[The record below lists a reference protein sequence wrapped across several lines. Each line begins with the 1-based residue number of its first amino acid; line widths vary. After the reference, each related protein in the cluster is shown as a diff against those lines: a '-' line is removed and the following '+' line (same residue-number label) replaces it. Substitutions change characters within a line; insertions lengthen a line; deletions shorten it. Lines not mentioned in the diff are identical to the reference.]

1 MRIGSSTFNKRKTVG
16 QRKLPKRLLTNQ
28 NKDINPVLSDTFQ
41 NISSWKPLSG
51 NWSVSGGDLSTST
64 SSSSYPIL
72 LNFDI
77 QAQDV
82 VITSSINSS
91 GAGVVFWAVDQN
103 NWWAALPFYTTEN
116 ESYISGSYSCN
127 PCTETGRAWG
137 FYKGRPLYSE
147 DCSTCYSYSNRN
159 RYRFFIRLISSVA
172 GVVSTIGNS
181 ELFNSLDSNDNING
195 LRLTTNDNTI
205 TVEMRNASNAFY
217 GTIISHTATTPNKGY
232 ESGIIYAPGGSF
244 ESSVVNDITIVAS

>member
-16 QRKLPKRLLTNQ
+16 QKKLPKRLLTNQ
-28 NKDINPVLSDTFQ
+28 NKDVNPSLSDTFQ
-41 NISSWKPLSG
+41 NLSSWKPLSG
-51 NWSVSGGDLSTST
+51 TWSVSSGDLSTST

-77 QAQDV
+77 QSQDV

-103 NWWAALPFYTTEN
+103 NWWAALPFYSTES
-116 ESYISGSYSCN
+116 ESYVVSSYSCN
-127 PCTETGRAWG
+127 CTDSGRAWG

-147 DCSTCYSYSNRN
+147 DCSTCYNYANRN
-159 RYRFFIRLISSVA
+159 RYRYYIRLISSV
-172 GVVSTIGNS
+172 GGTVSTIGNS
-181 ELFNSLDSNDNING
+181 ELFNSLDTNDNING
-195 LRLTTNDNTI
+195 IRVTTSGNSI
-205 TVEMRNASNAFY
+205 TVEMRNASNNFY
-217 GTIISHTATTPNKGY
+217 ATTISHTATTPNRGY

-244 ESSVVNDITIVAS
+244 ESSVVNDISIVAS